1 MTWKDEVTN
10 MGIITW
16 IIFGALAGWLA
27 SIITGDNKRMGAF
40 ANIAVGIVGS
50 MIGGFIMDLFGGNGV
65 TGFNLRSLIVA
76 IVGSVILLWIVNKI
90 RK

>member
-10 MGIITW
+10 MGIFTW

-50 MIGGFIMDLFGGNGV
+50 MIGGFIMDFFGGNGV

>member
-1 MTWKDEVTN
+1 MTWKDEVTY
-10 MGIITW
+10 MGIFTW

-50 MIGGFIMDLFGGNGV
+50 MIGGFIMDFFGGNGV
-65 TGFNLRSLIVA
+65 TGFNFRSLIVA

>member
-10 MGIITW
+10 MGIFTW

-50 MIGGFIMDLFGGNGV
+50 MIGGFIMNFFGGNGV

>member
-10 MGIITW
+10 MGIFTW

-50 MIGGFIMDLFGGNGV
+50 MIGGFVMNFFGGNGV